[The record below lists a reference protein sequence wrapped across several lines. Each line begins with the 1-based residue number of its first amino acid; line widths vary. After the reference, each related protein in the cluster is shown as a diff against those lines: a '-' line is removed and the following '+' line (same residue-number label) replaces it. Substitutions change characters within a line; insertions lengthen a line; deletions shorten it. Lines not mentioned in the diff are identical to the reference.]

1 MPRLLSNTPKE
12 VDSNI
17 SGQLVP
23 LLSHPHREKV
33 IPDVQKKSPVFL
45 FVHTTTT
52 VAVLSLSTTA
62 KSLSLSLLCQVFVHV
77 DKALS
82 NPLLLQGAN
91 GSLAL
96 LSFAFAFVI

>member
-1 MPRLLSNTPKE
+1 M
-12 VDSNI
+12 
-17 SGQLVP
+17 
-23 LLSHPHREKV
+23 

-45 FVHTTTT
+45 FVHTTT

-62 KSLSLSLLCQVFVHV
+62 KSLSLSLLCQVFVYV

-91 GSLAL
+91 GSSAL